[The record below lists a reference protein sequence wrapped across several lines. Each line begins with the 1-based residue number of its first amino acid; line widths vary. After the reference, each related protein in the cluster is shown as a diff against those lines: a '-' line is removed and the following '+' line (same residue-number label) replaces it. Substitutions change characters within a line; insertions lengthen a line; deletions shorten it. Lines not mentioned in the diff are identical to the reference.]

1 MANTS
6 SAKKAARQTL
16 RRTEVNRARIGRIRT
31 AIKNVEEAIKS
42 GDKKVAAEALRAA
55 QPVIARGAKTGTVHK
70 NTASRKVS
78 RLAKQIKKIGA

>member
-16 RRTEVNRARIGRIRT
+16 RRTEVNRTRVTRIRT
-31 AIKNVEEAIKS
+31 ALKKVEDAIKT
-42 GDKKVAAEALRAA
+42 GDKKVAAEALREA
-55 QPVIARGAKTGTVHK
+55 QPIIARGAKTGTLHK

-78 RLAKQIKKIGA
+78 RLAQRIKKIGA

>member
-16 RRTEVNRARIGRIRT
+16 RRTEINRTRVGRIRT
-31 AIKNVEEAIKS
+31 AIKKLEDAIAS
-42 GDKKVAAEALRAA
+42 GHKKAAADALNAA
-55 QPVIARGAKTGTVHK
+55 QPVIARGAKTGTLHK

-78 RLAKQIKKIGA
+78 RLSARIKKLGA

>member
-16 RRTEVNRARIGRIRT
+16 RRTEVNRARIGSIRT
-31 AIKNVEEAIKS
+31 AVKKVEDAIAS
-42 GDKKVAAEALRAA
+42 GDKKAAAAALKAA
-55 QPVIARGAKTGTVHK
+55 QPVIARGAKTGTLHK

-78 RLAKQIKKIGA
+78 RLSARIKKLGA